1 MLALIVALFWLAI
14 LTPWAIV
21 KFRNSRSEKS
31 IDSFHLEHERLSRQG
46 YSVAPVHRLDEVYA
60 NEADAYRADTYR
72 ADTYDEYVDEEFVDD
87 YERARPRL
95 TVVHD
100 DDTYSTLES
109 RASWD
114 EWDRDYDY
122 DHPRTLA
129 PPVRASQHRYAAYA
143 TAAPFARPSTTATA
157 VRVEGSVRSSM
168 RVRRH
173 RIFVSLGLSALL
185 TTGLNVVIGL
195 ALVQYLAA
203 MSWVGLGAYVVAAF
217 VAVSQG
223 YLEVSSLVGGRRSRA
238 YPARDGVH
246 RIAYEESAPHY
257 DRGDFDDRDRYDQT
271 DGAARRYPA
280 PRRAALG

>member
-14 LTPWAIV
+14 LAPWAIV
-21 KFRNSRSEKS
+21 KFRNSRAEKS
-31 IDSFHLEHERLSRQG
+31 IDSFHLEHERLSRQR

-60 NEADAYRADTYR
+60 DGAYVDGAYADGGRHDE
-72 ADTYDEYVDEEFVDD
+72 EYVDEGYVGDS
-87 YERARPRL
+87 ARPRL

-122 DHPRTLA
+122 DHPRTLPSPA
-129 PPVRASQHRYAAYA
+129 RASQHRYTAYA
-143 TAAPFARPSTTATA
+143 AAVPFAGPTPYARALDVDS
-157 VRVEGSVRSSM
+157 SVRASM

-185 TTGLNVVIGL
+185 TTGLNFVI
-195 ALVQYLAA
+195 ALTLLQYLAV
-203 MSWVGLGAYVVAAF
+203 MSWAGLVAYVAAAL

-223 YLEVSSLVGGRRSRA
+223 YLEVSSLVGGNRPKIFA
-238 YPARDGVH
+238 VRDERH
-246 RIAYEESAPHY
+246 ATPYEESTPY
-257 DRGDFDDRDRYDQT
+257 DDDGDFDERDRYDQPY
-271 DGAARRYPA
+271 APARRDRV
-280 PRRAALG
+280 PRRVALG